1 MLIILHQNSKHY
13 SLQCSNDKIIMDP
26 KKIFKL
32 DTKSEVIF
40 FIMTQLFFINLS
52 RLDRLFL
59 LFYTLKLL
67 I

>member
-1 MLIILHQNSKHY
+1 MRIIVHQNSKHY

-52 RLDRLFL
+52 R
-59 LFYTLKLL
+59 
-67 I
+67 